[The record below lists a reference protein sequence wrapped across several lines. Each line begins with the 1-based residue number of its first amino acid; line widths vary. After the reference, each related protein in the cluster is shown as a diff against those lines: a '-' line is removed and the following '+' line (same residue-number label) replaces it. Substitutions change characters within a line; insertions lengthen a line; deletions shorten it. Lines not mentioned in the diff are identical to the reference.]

1 MPLVTS
7 DPVGWT
13 RASFG
18 TIPRLIATSLAFVG
32 LTCWLMYMEN
42 PATTR
47 MLVGI
52 LLINLLCCF
61 YALWRLQRSLG
72 TVSSLAKNV
81 A

>member
-1 MPLVTS
+1 
-7 DPVGWT
+7 
-13 RASFG
+13 
-18 TIPRLIATSLAFVG
+18 
-32 LTCWLMYMEN
+32 MYMEN